1 MPDPAVTERFVDAP
15 VDAVAAV
22 LADPRAYDG
31 IVVGS
36 RRVRWFDPPWPEP
49 GTALHHTVGLGPLTI
64 RDHTDVVRDEL
75 PDELELAAGLRPL
88 GVMRVVFRLQAEGA
102 GTRVVMEEGPRSGP
116 IRWTWTRVTRAG
128 MARRNDVALRRLDD
142 LARARA
148 EVRRLDEE
156 PAGGGRDRAG
166 AGTRAA
172 GT

>member
-1 MPDPAVTERFVDAP
+1 MPDPAVSERFVDAP
-15 VDAVAAV
+15 VDAVASV

-36 RRVRWFDPPWPEP
+36 RRVRWFDPRWPEP
-49 GTALHHTVGLGPLTI
+49 GTAIHHTVGFGPLTI
-64 RDHTDVVRDEL
+64 RDHTDAVRDAL

-88 GVMRVVFRLQAEGA
+88 GVMRVVFRLRAEGT

-116 IRWTWTRVTRAG
+116 ITWTWTAVTRAA

-148 EVRRLDEE
+148 AVRGLDEE
-156 PAGGGRDRAG
+156 PRGGGRDQARAG
-166 AGTRAA
+166 AQAA
-172 GT
+172 GR